1 MKLKDKFISGDI
13 TIGSWITLESP
24 IVAEIMA
31 NAGFDWLTVDLEHSS
46 ITLKEA
52 ENLIRV
58 IALSG
63 VSPLV
68 RLTSIDKNQ
77 IKHVL
82 DSGAEGLIIPMV
94 NSYEDALQA
103 VKYSLYPP
111 KGERSFGL
119 SRAHGYGTKFDQHI
133 QENLNETVIVV
144 QIEHINALKDLEKIL
159 SIKEIDAS

>member
-94 NSYEDALQA
+94 NYMKMHFRQLNIAYILQK
-103 VKYSLYPP
+103 VSVHLVFQ
-111 KGERSFGL
+111 STWL
-119 SRAHGYGTKFDQHI
+119 W
-133 QENLNETVIVV
+133 N
-144 QIEHINALKDLEKIL
+144 KI
-159 SIKEIDAS
+159 